1 MSVPESSGGFEAYR
15 ADLEKAERRVAGEI
29 EPGTRA
35 LVVAIL
41 VFVLLVSFILPHT
54 GGARGIDVLMG
65 DDKALSVGIALPSR
79 LFAWLAMVFES
90 GFRCSHCS
98 RGGGLWRGSH

>member
-15 ADLEKAERRVAGEI
+15 ADLEKAERRWPVKSSPAQGLWWSRFWCSFCWCRSSRRT
-29 EPGTRA
+29 P
-35 LVVAIL
+35 VVL
-41 VFVLLVSFILPHT
+41 
-54 GGARGIDVLMG
+54 ARIDVLMG

-79 LFAWLAMVFES
+79 LFAWLAMVSES